1 MTLDELRALATN
13 TRNGFACW
21 PAPYQMSV
29 TLEDAEFLYAL
40 VRVTKPLDV
49 LELGTGMGVAARFI
63 AEALKVNGNAKLAT
77 VEPRDDLREAA
88 QGLLANLP
96 VGVFES
102 EELVWPERFE
112 LVFIDSGPADRAGD
126 IDEWLGAE
134 YQSADYRPLVLV
146 HDANREYEG
155 LKQGVG
161 VFLPG
166 SDGLWLGR
174 AAG

>member
-1 MTLDELRALATN
+1 MTFQELKDLATA
-13 TRNGFACW
+13 TRNGFSCW
-21 PAPYQMSV
+21 PEPYQMSV
-29 TLEDAEFLYAL
+29 TLEDACFLYAL

-63 AEALKVNGNAKLAT
+63 AEALRANGNSKLAT

-88 QGLLANLP
+88 EELLANLP

-102 EELVWPERFE
+102 EELVWPETFD
-112 LVFIDSGPADRAGD
+112 LVFIDSGPADRADD
-126 IDEWLGAE
+126 IVEWLE
-134 YQSADYRPLVLV
+134 VDYKPLILV
-146 HDANREYEG
+146 HDANRQYEG

-174 AAG
+174 AR